1 MRSLCLIVL
10 LAAASAA
17 PTEERARLRELAADA
32 KILEDD
38 VRKSPDGSYS
48 LAFRTD
54 NGISQQEQGI
64 SYPGFLQDSG
74 SYVKEG
80 RIEYTLDNGVPVV
93 LEYLADENGFE
104 ILNPEQLQ
112 QVLPTPP
119 PTEYPLPQV
128 PGAGMPVP
136 DPLPEFNV
144 GF

>member
-1 MRSLCLIVL
+1 M
-10 LAAASAA
+10 
-17 PTEERARLRELAADA
+17 
-32 KILEDD
+32 
-38 VRKSPDGSYS
+38 
-48 LAFRTD
+48 
-54 NGISQQEQGI
+54 

-93 LEYLADENGFE
+93 LEYIADENGFE

-119 PTEYPLPQV
+119 PTEYPVPKV

-136 DPLPEFNV
+136 EPLPEFNV
-144 GF
+144 GLF